1 MAAQNLPQYTP
12 AETSEPPPEGAKEVK
27 LCLAVCFDGTLNNR
41 VNINQRLL
49 ASSDDKLTGEE
60 RKAAAELKEKASADE
75 IEQAKETYRKYGAKK
90 PDDENSYEGFYTNV
104 EKLQRYL
111 EAGQGKTKDH
121 DFSFAIYVEGIGTL
135 DKDADRQGG
144 YAFGAW
150 KTGIPRKVEWAM
162 DEVIRK
168 VRYETGIAPDAAI
181 IRLTVDTFGFS
192 RGAAAA
198 RNFIYEARYSDE
210 GQKSTLS
217 LQQRFKREQRLSAP
231 AEIRFAGL
239 FDTVST
245 YGPGIIGAIK
255 VAVGSADNVRQLK
268 LDAVAD
274 AEKVLHLT
282 AADEHRY
289 HFSLTNIESAGGK
302 GFEYCLPGAHSDI
315 GGGYR
320 DEAFE
325 MNTLRGADGITDV
338 ILHGNYIAEEA
349 AKAEREAL
357 IEQGFCR
364 EDEVEVI
371 PRRDTDGRLMYAT
384 LRSNRRGRQI
394 QGGVP
399 PTAHETAA
407 RRANEAIQ
415 RLRIT
420 DATERAR
427 IMQQELNNAGY
438 EGVRNGYSKIPL
450 HIMVKEI
457 RDLGWAFNAEFDKDQ
472 SIPDDLHSVY
482 DRLVAYCTGASKPD
496 RSLWRNNTEQWMKNL
511 RRDYLHLS
519 ARMQPGHDPRIEN
532 GRRTRKVYPG

>member
-1 MAAQNLPQYTP
+1 MSAGNLPQFTP
-12 AETSEPPPEGAKEVK
+12 PEPTEPPPPGAKEVK

-49 ASSDDKLTGEE
+49 AASDDKLTGEE
-60 RKAAAELKEKASADE
+60 RKAAAELKEKASAQE
-75 IEQAKETYRKYGAKK
+75 IEDAKETYRKYGAKR
-90 PDDENSYEGFYTNV
+90 PDEENSYEGFYTNI

-111 EAGQGKTKDH
+111 EVGRGKPKDH

-162 DEVIRK
+162 GEVIRK
-168 VRYETGIAPDAAI
+168 IRYEEGIAPDAAI
-181 IRLTVDTFGFS
+181 ARLTVEVLGFS
-192 RGAAAA
+192 RGATAA
-198 RNFIYEARYSDE
+198 RNFIYEARYPDE
-210 GQKSTLS
+210 GQKSSLS
-217 LQQRFKREQRLSAP
+217 LQQRLQRAGRHAVP
-231 AEIRFAGL
+231 ANIRLAGL

-255 VAVGSADNVRQLK
+255 VAVGSADNVRQLN

-282 AADEHRY
+282 AADEYRY

-325 MNTLRGADGITDV
+325 QNILRGAGGITDV
-338 ILHGNYIAEEA
+338 ILHGNYIAEEE
-349 AKAEREAL
+349 AKAERQAL

-364 EDEVEVI
+364 EEEIEVV
-371 PRRDTDGRLMYAT
+371 PRHDTDGRVMYAT
-384 LRSNRRGRQI
+384 LTSNRRGRQT
-394 QGGVP
+394 QGP
-399 PTAHETAA
+399 LAATAHEIAA
-407 RRANEAIQ
+407 RRANDAIQ
-415 RLRIT
+415 RLQVT
-420 DATERAR
+420 DPMQRAR
-427 IMQQELNNAGY
+427 IMQQALNNVGY

-450 HIMVKEI
+450 HIMVNEMRK
-457 RDLGWAFNAEFDKDQ
+457 LGWKFMSKFIKDE
-472 SIPDDLHSVY
+472 SIPEDLQAIY

-496 RSLWRNNTEQWMKNL
+496 PAYWRNNQEPWMKAL

-532 GRRTRKVYPG
+532 GKRTRKVYPG

>member
-1 MAAQNLPQYTP
+1 MSAGNLPQFTP
-12 AETSEPPPEGAKEVK
+12 PEPTEPPPPGAKEVK

-49 ASSDDKLTGEE
+49 AASDDKLTGEE
-60 RKAAAELKEKASADE
+60 RKAAAELKEKASPQE
-75 IEQAKETYRKYGAKK
+75 IEEAKRTYQKYGAKR
-90 PDDENSYEGFYTNV
+90 PDDENSYEGFYTNI

-162 DEVIRK
+162 GEVIRK
-168 VRYETGIAPDAAI
+168 IRNEQGIAPDAAI
-181 IRLTVDTFGFS
+181 ARLTVEVLGFS

-198 RNFIYEARYSDE
+198 RNFIYEARYPDE
-210 GQKSTLS
+210 GQKSSLS
-217 LQQRFKREQRLSAP
+217 LQQRLQRAGRHAVP
-231 AEIRFAGL
+231 ANIRLAGL
-239 FDTVST
+239 LDTVST

-255 VAVGSADNVRQLK
+255 VAVGSADNVRQLN

-282 AADEHRY
+282 AADEYRY

-325 MNTLRGADGITDV
+325 KNVLRGAEGITDV
-338 ILHGNYIAEEA
+338 ILHGNYISEAEA
-349 AKAEREAL
+349 NAERQAL

-364 EDEVEVI
+364 DDEVEAI
-371 PRRDTDGRLMYAT
+371 PRRDTDGRFMYAT
-384 LRSNRRGRQI
+384 LMSNRRGRQA
-394 QGGVP
+394 QGPVP
-399 PTAHETAA
+399 STAYEATA
-407 RRANEAIQ
+407 RRANDTIQ
-415 RLRIT
+415 RQRIA
-420 DATERAR
+420 DPAQRAR
-427 IMQQELNNAGY
+427 IMQQELNNVGY

-450 HIMVKEI
+450 NIMANEMRK
-457 RDLGWAFNAEFDKDQ
+457 LGWTFDKKMERDEKV
-472 SIPDDLHSVY
+472 PDDLQTIY
-482 DRLVAYCTGASKPD
+482 DRLGAYCSGPSKPD
-496 RSLWRNNTEQWMKNL
+496 PDYWRNNQEPWMKAL

-519 ARMQPGHDPRIEN
+519 ARMQPGHDPRIED